1 MACRKRSNYRDSPS
15 RVDDEL
21 RARVNSIEGEAVY
34 DSWAEGAAMSTPGSS
49 HRPRKKRKLIPSFE
63 DPQSANLVVVD
74 TKSNAVKPAFP
85 LVAFLWPARG
95 TSQWVV
101 LPLILMIVGLFRWCA
116 GLWGYSGM
124 STVSLKL
131 FELQTNYCRRLQCA
145 SYARRFRSTEALDG
159 DYRTSTSIDVVLS

>member
-1 MACRKRSNYRDSPS
+1 MCRDPSPI

-21 RARVNSIEGEAVY
+21 GVVSIEDDTVAGRWLAGFAVT
-34 DSWAEGAAMSTPGSS
+34 DIWTETEEMSTPSSS

-63 DPQSANLVVVD
+63 DSSSANLVVTED
-74 TKSNAVKPAFP
+74 KSNALKPAFP

-95 TSQWVV
+95 VTSQWVV

-124 STVSLKL
+124 ILKCPST
-131 FELQTNYCRRLQCA
+131 RREQ
-145 SYARRFRSTEALDG
+145 D
-159 DYRTSTSIDVVLS
+159 